1 MNRGRVGEQ
10 IGGKE
15 TDRCPLTI
23 ITEPSGRFKEYSGC
37 SRMSQSSVW
46 MWLQSK
52 YKGVSKPRTRAMEG
66 SYIYGYVSFGLV
78 LLLLLGLIGFTWMAL
93 RKIRGR
99 PVL

>member
-1 MNRGRVGEQ
+1 MGSSR
-10 IGGKE
+10 K
-15 TDRCPLTI
+15 
-23 ITEPSGRFKEYSGC
+23 FKEYSGR
-37 SRMSQSSVW
+37 SGMSWSS
-46 MWLQSK
+46 MWVQVLNE
-52 YKGVSKPRTRAMEG
+52 YKGVSKLRTRIMEL

>member
-1 MNRGRVGEQ
+1 
-10 IGGKE
+10 
-15 TDRCPLTI
+15 
-23 ITEPSGRFKEYSGC
+23 
-37 SRMSQSSVW
+37 

-52 YKGVSKPRTRAMEG
+52 YKGVSGSRTRTMEW